1 MINETLAQASN
12 MLVYAAMTG
21 FVVAMVAFAI
31 SLSKSRRLET
41 LAESANRVASVSP
54 AARLGGTATLL
65 DQSVSTAVSQSVAD
79 DDQVID
85 MGSGRRAGN
94 VGMSVTWLA
103 TILLGAAI
111 LCRGLSASRLPWGNM
126 YEFSLAAGFSISF
139 AYCVL
144 SLKRDLRW
152 LGLFIV
158 VPVLLDLGVA
168 AMVLYTDSAE
178 LVPALHSYWL
188 AIHVTAATVCVGA
201 FSVGAAL
208 SALYLVAERAEAKV
222 AAGDEPGRIAVLA
235 NRIPSADRLDLM
247 AYRIHAFMF
256 PIWTFAVISG
266 AIWAEAAWGRYWGW
280 DPKETWAFI
289 TWVIYAAYLHARV
302 TVGWRGR
309 KAAYIA
315 LAGIS
320 AILINYFVV
329 NILIPGLHS
338 YSGVK

>member
-1 MINETLAQASN
+1 MINESLAQLSN
-12 MLVYAAMTG
+12 LLVYAAITG
-21 FVVAMVAFAI
+21 YTFAMVAFSI
-31 SLSKSRRLET
+31 TLSKTRRVEPIS
-41 LAESANRVASVSP
+41 ESAARVDATSP
-54 AARLGGTATLL
+54 AARLGGTVTLE
-65 DQSVSTAVSQSVAD
+65 QPSVTTGVSDGDLRGA
-79 DDQVID
+79 
-85 MGSGRRAGN
+85 GRRPGN
-94 VGMSVTWLA
+94 IGMALTWFSTL
-103 TILLGAAI
+103 LLGAAI
-111 LCRGLSASRLPWGNM
+111 LTRGLSASRLPWGNM
-126 YEFSLAAGFSISF
+126 YEFSLAAGFSIAF
-139 AYCVL
+139 AYCIL

-158 VPVLLDLGVA
+158 VPVLLDLGLA
-168 AMVLYTDSAE
+168 AIVLYTDSAE

-188 AIHVTAATVCVGA
+188 AIHVTAAIVCVGA
-201 FSVGAAL
+201 FTVGAAL
-208 SALYLVAERAEAKV
+208 SALYLVAEAAESRV
-222 AAGDEPGRIAVLA
+222 SQGVEPKRIDAFAQRL
-235 NRIPSADRLDLM
+235 PSADRLDLM

-256 PIWTFAVISG
+256 PLWTFAVIAG

-315 LAGIS
+315 LAGLG

-338 YSGVK
+338 YSGVS

>member
-1 MINETLAQASN
+1 MINESLAHASN
-12 MLVYAAMTG
+12 ILVYAAMTG

-31 SLSKSRRLET
+31 SLSKSRRIET
-41 LAESANRVASVSP
+41 LEESVERINSVSP
-54 AARLGGTATLL
+54 AARLGGTATLE
-65 DQSVSTAVSQSVAD
+65 QATVSTAVFDGD
-79 DDQVID
+79 DR
-85 MGSGRRAGN
+85 GAGRRSGN
-94 VGMSVTWLA
+94 IGMSVTWLS
-103 TILLGAAI
+103 TLLLGAAI
-111 LCRGLSASRLPWGNM
+111 LCRGLSAHRLPWGNM
-126 YEFSLAAGFSISF
+126 YEFSLAAGFAISIS
-139 AYCVL
+139 YCVL
-144 SLKRDLRW
+144 SVTRDLRW

-158 VPVLLDLGVA
+158 VPVLLDLGIA
-168 AMVLYTDSAE
+168 STVLYTDSE
-178 LVPALHSYWL
+178 DLVPALHSYWL

-208 SALYLVAERAEAKV
+208 SALYLVAERAEARILSGV
-222 AAGDEPGRIAVLA
+222 DAGRAGQLA
-235 NRIPSADRLDLM
+235 KRLPSADRLDLM

-256 PIWTFAVISG
+256 PLWTFAVISG

-320 AILINYFVV
+320 AIMVNYFVV

>member
-1 MINETLAQASN
+1 MINQSLAHVSN
-12 MLVYAAMTG
+12 ILVYGAMTG
-21 FVVAMVAFAI
+21 FVLAMVVFAV

-41 LAESANRVASVSP
+41 LEDSVLRTNSVSP
-54 AARLGGTATLL
+54 AARLGGTATLE
-65 DQSVSTAVSQSVAD
+65 QSSVSTAVVDGQERGA
-79 DDQVID
+79 
-85 MGSGRRAGN
+85 GRRAGN
-94 VGMSVTWLA
+94 IGMSLTWLSMF
-103 TILLGAAI
+103 LLGAA
-111 LCRGLSASRLPWGNM
+111 LASRGLSAHRLPWGNM
-126 YEFSLAAGFSISF
+126 YEFSLAAGFSVSC

-158 VPVLLDLGVA
+158 VPVLLDLGLA
-168 AMVLYTDSAE
+168 TTVLYTDSEE

-188 AIHVTAATVCVGA
+188 AIHVTAAIICVGA
-201 FSVGAAL
+201 FTVGAAL
-208 SALYLVAERAEAKV
+208 SALYLVAERAESRIE
-222 AAGDEPGRIAVLA
+222 AGQDAGRIGTLA
-235 NRIPSADRLDLM
+235 KRLPAADRLDLM

-256 PIWTFAVISG
+256 PLWTFAVIAG

-320 AILINYFVV
+320 AIMVNYFVV
-329 NILIPGLHS
+329 NIIIPGLHS